1 MNIDHAN
8 GSTLTDYTKTTYTT
22 REDNNGTLITDCS
35 GITINNNYYN
45 NLEYAEIFE
54 SAFKQGFET
63 ALRLLTNFN

>member
-8 GSTLTDYTKTTYTT
+8 GATLTDYTKTSYTT
-22 REDNNGTLITDCS
+22 KEDNNGTLIIDCS
-35 GITINNNYYN
+35 DITINNNYYN